1 MFISRLL
8 VFIMPIIGAFSG
20 ILLSST
26 AMAIQISDNRMLAK
40 PGDVILVHL
49 NELHPTQVAVGKL
62 QIAGDLDDYAKKPEK
77 LFSDLCKVQGAG
89 KLEQQ
94 SRSSSPEDPSSYRCS
109 LPAGTDKSAMNTVDI
124 GPGGKIYLT
133 DGHHALNSFWEASG
147 GDTSLSVLVGENLSH
162 DVKGSPVTQSE
173 FEQKMAELK
182 HFLPIDAKGNS
193 ITFAQLPST
202 LGLKSFQ
209 DDSWRSML
217 YYLRG
222 ISYDKSDNNLD
233 PKTGKPYPEVPFLE
247 FYWGQLL
254 NSKMN
259 LSQYSLSELGGY
271 VKALKDAA
279 KIMTALPPEQ
289 RVGDS
294 GKSAAELG
302 KLDKIHKK
310 KLKKLSEPDSKLAK
324 ALAYQ
329 ASHQQ

>member
-1 MFISRLL
+1 MFISRLS
-8 VFIMPIIGAFSG
+8 VFIVPVIGAFSG
-20 ILLSST
+20 ILLS
-26 AMAIQISDNRMLAK
+26 AMAMATQTSDNRMLAK
-40 PGDVILVHL
+40 TGDIIQVRLD
-49 NELHPTQVAVGKL
+49 ELHPTQIAVGKL
-62 QIAGDLDDYAKKPEK
+62 QIAGDLDEYTRKPEK
-77 LFSDLCKVQGAG
+77 LFAELCKVQGAG
-89 KLEQQ
+89 KLKQQ
-94 SRSSSPEDPSSYRCS
+94 TKFSSPEDPSSYRCS

-133 DGHHALNSFWEASG
+133 DGHHAFNSFWEASG
-147 GDTSLSVLVGENLSH
+147 GDISLSVLVGQNLSR
-162 DVKGSPVTQSE
+162 DATGNPVTQAQ

-182 HFLPIDAKGNS
+182 HFLPIDAKGNA
-193 ITFAQLPST
+193 ITFAQLPSS
-202 LGLKSFQ
+202 LGLKLFQ
-209 DDSWRSML
+209 DDPWRSML

-233 PKTGKPYPEVPFLE
+233 PKTGQPYPEVPFLE

-259 LSQYSLSELGGY
+259 LAQYSLSELDGY
-271 VKALKDAA
+271 INALKDAA
-279 KIMTALPPEQ
+279 KIMTELSPEQ

-329 ASHQQ
+329 RSHQQ

>member
-1 MFISRLL
+1 MFISRLS
-8 VFIMPIIGAFSG
+8 ISTMPVIGALSC
-20 ILLSST
+20 ILLSSI
-26 AMAIQISDNRMLAK
+26 AMATQISDNRMLAK
-40 PGDVILVHL
+40 TGDVIQVRLD
-49 NELHPTQVAVGKL
+49 ELHPTQVAVGKL
-62 QIAGDLDDYAKKPEK
+62 QIAGDLDDYARKPEK
-77 LFSDLCKVQGAG
+77 LLADLCKVQGAG

-94 SRSSSPEDPSSYRCS
+94 NPSSSPKDPSSYRCT

-133 DGHHALNSFWEASG
+133 DGHHAFNSFWEASG
-147 GDTSLSVLVGENLSH
+147 GDVRLSVLVGENLSR
-162 DVKGSPVTQSE
+162 DVKGNPVSQTQ

-182 HFLPIDAKGNS
+182 HFLPIDAKGNR
-193 ITFAQLPST
+193 ITFAQLPPS

-209 DDSWRSML
+209 DDPWRSML

-254 NSKMN
+254 NSKMD
-259 LSQYSLSELGGY
+259 LSQYSLSELAGY
-271 VKALKDAA
+271 ISALNDAA
-279 KIMTALPPEQ
+279 QIMTELSPEQ
-289 RVGDS
+289 HVGDS

-302 KLDKIHKK
+302 KLDKVYNK

-329 ASHQQ
+329 ASHPQ